1 MADAGD
7 RTLFRCAYKDSS
19 PTSDLLS
26 PQISPALFALL
37 SPLCDCHAPPWPETM
52 TDALSVTTLNG
63 SHPDLVSAPDS
74 PAVDSVATP
83 VNNSLV
89 SDVKID
95 VDYTEQESD
104 ARHEPVPPKLG
115 KVEDASVVPQ
125 VSTPADP
132 DSIPIAPPHGTP
144 PPPEGELLEDVKMA
158 EQSAPAKGADVEMS
172 DASSQANGLPN
183 GQSSY
188 ANSVNA
194 NNDDNDDDK
203 PPPAKRAR
211 KYSDAERASL
221 ANVSTS
227 PPLCAAMGRANL
239 PSLHRVLKTA
249 TPPPA
254 SASPPA
260 INATLPSAS
269 PCTLSLAQWRFCLST
284 VRTLKR
290 MKEAGP
296 FLTPV
301 DPVLLGIPHYPSI
314 IKHPMDFSTVELKL
328 VSSKPTSPDP
338 NPANPRYNSADEFI
352 ADIRLIFSNCL
363 TFNGPEHPVT
373 LMGKRVEAVFDKQ
386 VKQMPPPEEVRPKK
400 PLGKALSNEAQPKP
414 PAPKKVATP
423 PPPAQ
428 PKKAARRPSTA
439 VPVIRRNE
447 EPAVASRPKRE
458 IHPPPPKDLPYVE
471 STRKPRKAK
480 APRDAAIAEQL
491 KFCEK
496 IWKDLHQKQ
505 HYSVAHPFY
514 EPVDPIKMGIPEY
527 PKIIKKPMD
536 LSTMKKKLDAGEY
549 TTAEKFRD
557 DFKLMIKNCM
567 TFNPPGNPVHEA
579 GKALQQLF
587 DEKWKNLPSLRP
599 EEPSEDEDDDDEE
612 EDVDEERA
620 RMIAD
625 METQIENMKNHLA
638 SLKRPKEKKEKKKE
652 KREKPTPPAASTSK
666 PPPKQ
671 SKAPSAP
678 KSKKGKK
685 PVTDDDVLTFEQKKD
700 LSDTISKLD
709 GVKLERVIQIIHDGV
724 PEIRDSTEEIELEID
739 QLPAAVL
746 TKLYNFVI
754 RPLKPPVKRPRTGK
768 GTGTGGLKRKS
779 MDEDV
784 ESKKIRALE
793 EKLKSF
799 EQGGRASGGAANGAA
814 PAEES
819 EHSSAESS
827 SDESSASDSE

>member
-1 MADAGD
+1 
-7 RTLFRCAYKDSS
+7 
-19 PTSDLLS
+19 
-26 PQISPALFALL
+26 
-37 SPLCDCHAPPWPETM
+37 M
-52 TDALSVTTLNG
+52 TDALSATTLNG
-63 SHPDLVSAPDS
+63 SLPDPVSAPDS

-89 SDVKID
+89 SDIKID
-95 VDYTEQESD
+95 VDFTEQESD
-104 ARHEPVPPKLG
+104 ARHEPVPIKA
-115 KVEDASVVPQ
+115 EDASVVPQ
-125 VSTPADP
+125 VGTPADP
-132 DSIPIAPPHGTP
+132 DSIPIEPPHGTP
-144 PPPEGELLEDVKMA
+144 PPPQGELLEDVKMA
-158 EQSAPAKGADVEMS
+158 EENAPSKGADAEMS
-172 DASSQANGLPN
+172 DAGGQANGLPN
-183 GQSSY
+183 GHGQTSY

-194 NNDDNDDDK
+194 NTDDNDDDK

-221 ANVSTS
+221 AN
-227 PPLCAAMGRANL
+227 
-239 PSLHRVLKTA
+239 TA

-254 SASPPA
+254 SVSPPA
-260 INATLPSAS
+260 TSATLPPSS
-269 PCTLSLAQWRFCLST
+269 PLTLSTAQWRFCLST

-290 MKEAGP
+290 MKDAGP

-301 DPVLLGIPHYPSI
+301 DPIALGVPHYPTI
-314 IKHPMDFSTVELKL
+314 IKHPMDFSTIERKL
-328 VSSKPTSPDP
+328 TASNPTKPDP
-338 NPANPRYNSADEFI
+338 NPVNPRYSSADAFVS
-352 ADIRLIFSNCL
+352 DIRLIFSNCL

-373 LMGKRVEAVFDKQ
+373 HMGKRVEAVFDKQ
-386 VKQMPPPEEVRPKK
+386 VKQMPPPEEVRPTK
-400 PLGKALSNEAQPKP
+400 PLGTARSNVAQPKP

-423 PPPAQ
+423 PPPPVTQ
-428 PKKAARRPSTA
+428 PKKAARRPSTT
-439 VPVIRRNE
+439 VPVIRRNDE
-447 EPAVASRPKRE
+447 TAGASRPKRE
-458 IHPPPPKDLPYVE
+458 IHPPPPKDLPYAE
-471 STRKPRKAK
+471 SARKSRKAK
-480 APRDAAIAEQL
+480 GPKDAHVAEQL

-496 IWKDLHQKQ
+496 MWKDLHQKQ
-505 HYSVAHPFY
+505 HYTIANPFY
-514 EPVDPIKMGIPEY
+514 EPVDPLKMGIPEY
-527 PKIIKKPMD
+527 PKVIKKPMD
-536 LSTMKKKLDAGEY
+536 LSTMKKKLEGGEY
-549 TTAEKFRD
+549 STAEKFRD
-557 DFKLMIKNCM
+557 DFRLMIKNCL

-587 DEKWKNLPSLRP
+587 DEKWKNLPTPRTYEASD
-599 EEPSEDEDDDDEE
+599 EEDED
-612 EDVDEERA
+612 EDMDSEDERA

-625 METQIENMKNHLA
+625 MESQIENMKNHLA
-638 SLKRPKEKKEKKKE
+638 SLKRPAEKKKKEKKEKPQKA
-652 KREKPTPPAASTSK
+652 TPPVASTSK

-671 SKAPSAP
+671 TKVPPAP
-678 KSKKGKK
+678 KAKKGKK

-709 GVKLERVIQIIHDGV
+709 GAKLERVIQIIHEGV

-784 ESKKIRALE
+784 ETKKIRALE
-793 EKLKSF
+793 ERLKSF
-799 EQGGRASGGAANGAA
+799 EQGGRASGGATKGAA

>member
-1 MADAGD
+1 MN
-7 RTLFRCAYKDSS
+7 
-19 PTSDLLS
+19 
-26 PQISPALFALL
+26 
-37 SPLCDCHAPPWPETM
+37 
-52 TDALSVTTLNG
+52 DALSATTLNG
-63 SHPDLVSAPDS
+63 SLPDPASAPDS

-89 SDVKID
+89 SDIKID
-95 VDYTEQESD
+95 VDYTDQESD
-104 ARHEPVPPKLG
+104 ARHEPVPTKA
-115 KVEDASVVPQ
+115 EDASVVPQ
-125 VSTPADP
+125 VGTPADP

-144 PPPEGELLEDVKMA
+144 PPSKGELLEDVKMA
-158 EQSAPAKGADVEMS
+158 EESAPAEKGADVEMS
-172 DASSQANGLPN
+172 ETSGQANGLPN
-183 GQSSY
+183 GQTSY
-188 ANSVNA
+188 ANPVNA

-221 ANVSTS
+221 AN
-227 PPLCAAMGRANL
+227 
-239 PSLHRVLKTA
+239 TA

-260 INATLPSAS
+260 TNGTLPTS
-269 PCTLSLAQWRFCLST
+269 PSSSSTLSNAQWRFCLST

-290 MKEAGP
+290 MKDARP
-296 FLTPV
+296 FLSPV
-301 DPVLLGIPHYPSI
+301 DPVAMGIPHYPTI
-314 IKHPMDFSTVELKL
+314 IKHPMDFSTIERKL
-328 VSSKPTSPDP
+328 NASNPTKPDP
-338 NPANPRYNSADEFI
+338 NSTNPRYHSSDEFV
-352 ADIRLIFSNCL
+352 ADIRLIFSNTS

-386 VKQMPPPEEVRPKK
+386 IKQMPPPEEPKPTVPKK
-400 PLGKALSNEAQPKP
+400 L
-414 PAPKKVATP
+414 VTP
-423 PPPAQ
+423 PPPPP
-428 PKKAARRPSTA
+428 PKKPARRPSAA
-439 VPVIRRNE
+439 VPVIRRNDQTAG
-447 EPAVASRPKRE
+447 PVRPKRE
-458 IHPPPPKDLPYVE
+458 IHPPPPKDLPYAE
-471 STRKPRKAK
+471 ATRKARKAK
-480 APRDAAIAEQL
+480 SPKDAIVAEQL

-496 IWKDLHQKQ
+496 VWKDLHQKQ
-505 HYSVAHPFY
+505 HYTIAHMFY
-514 EPVDPIKMGIPEY
+514 EPVDPIKMGIPDY
-527 PKIIKKPMD
+527 PKFVKKPMD
-536 LSTMKKKLDAGEY
+536 LSTIKKKLDGGEY
-549 TTAEKFRD
+549 LNADKFRD

-587 DEKWKNLPSLRP
+587 DEKWKNLPTPRP
-599 EEPSEDEDDDDEE
+599 YAASDEEDEE
-612 EDVDEERA
+612 EEEDSEYERA

-625 METQIENMKNHLA
+625 MESQIEDMKNHLA

-652 KREKPTPPAASTSK
+652 KREKPAPPVASTSK
-666 PPPKQ
+666 PAPKQTKAPPPPKT
-671 SKAPSAP
+671 
-678 KSKKGKK
+678 KKGKK

-709 GVKLERVIQIIHDGV
+709 GTKLERVIQIIHEGV

-784 ESKKIRALE
+784 ETKKIRALE

-799 EQGGRASGGAANGAA
+799 EQGGRASGGATNGTA

>member
-1 MADAGD
+1 
-7 RTLFRCAYKDSS
+7 
-19 PTSDLLS
+19 
-26 PQISPALFALL
+26 
-37 SPLCDCHAPPWPETM
+37 M
-52 TDALSVTTLNG
+52 TDALSATTLNG
-63 SHPDLVSAPDS
+63 SHPEPISAPDS

-89 SDVKID
+89 SDIKID

-104 ARHEPVPPKLG
+104 ARHEPVPPKLDR
-115 KVEDASVVPQ
+115 VEDASVVPQ

-132 DSIPIAPPHGTP
+132 GESSRTDASSASDAPQESIPIAPPHGTP
-144 PPPEGELLEDVKMA
+144 PPPQGELLEDVKMA
-158 EQSAPAKGADVEMS
+158 EENATANGADVEMS
-172 DASSQANGLPN
+172 ETSGQANGLSN
-183 GQSSY
+183 GRTSY
-188 ANSVNA
+188 ANSVHA
-194 NNDDNDDDK
+194 NNDVNDDDK

-221 ANVSTS
+221 AN
-227 PPLCAAMGRANL
+227 

-254 SASPPA
+254 SASPPPTS
-260 INATLPSAS
+260 NPLPSSS
-269 PCTLSLAQWRFCLST
+269 PSSLNVAQHRFMCST
-284 VRTLKR
+284 VRTLK
-290 MKEAGP
+290 KLKDAGP

-301 DPVLLGIPHYPSI
+301 DPVALGIPHYPTI
-314 IKHPMDFSTVELKL
+314 IKHPMDFSTVERKL
-328 VSSKPTSPDP
+328 ASSNPAKPDP
-338 NPANPRYNSADEFI
+338 NPANPRYHSASEFI
-352 ADIRLIFSNCL
+352 ADIRLIFSNSL
-363 TFNGPEHPVT
+363 TFNGPDHPIT
-373 LMGKRVEAVFDKQ
+373 QMGKRVEAIFDKQ
-386 VKQMPPPEEVRPKK
+386 VKQMPPPDEVRAK
-400 PLGKALSNEAQPKP
+400 PAPAKASSNAVQAKP
-414 PAPKKVATP
+414 PAPKVATP
-423 PPPAQ
+423 PLPPPAQ

-439 VPVIRRNE
+439 VPVIRRNDE
-447 EPAVASRPKRE
+447 SASVSRPKRE

-471 STRKPRKAK
+471 SARKPRKAK
-480 APRDAAIAEQL
+480 VPRDAAVAEQL

-505 HYSVAHPFY
+505 HYTIAHPFY

-549 TTAEKFRD
+549 MNAEKFRE

-579 GKALQQLF
+579 GKALQLLF
-587 DEKWKNLPSLRP
+587 DEKWKNLPSPRP
-599 EEPSEDEDDDDEE
+599 YEPSDEE
-612 EDVDEERA
+612 EEEEEEDDSEAERA
-620 RMIAD
+620 PSGIEGMIAD

-638 SLKRPKEKKEKKKE
+638 SLKRPKEKEKKKE
-652 KREKPTPPAASTSK
+652 KKREKPAPPVASTSK

-671 SKAPSAP
+671 TKASSAP
-678 KSKKGKK
+678 KTKKGKK

-709 GVKLERVIQIIHDGV
+709 GAKLERVIQIIHEGV

-799 EQGGRASGGAANGAA
+799 EQGGRGSGGATNGGGAHG
-814 PAEES
+814 EES

>member
-1 MADAGD
+1 
-7 RTLFRCAYKDSS
+7 
-19 PTSDLLS
+19 
-26 PQISPALFALL
+26 
-37 SPLCDCHAPPWPETM
+37 M
-52 TDALSVTTLNG
+52 TDALSATTLNG
-63 SHPDLVSAPDS
+63 ALPGPDPVSPSAPDS

-89 SDVKID
+89 SDIKID

-104 ARHEPVPPKLG
+104 ARHEPVPPKAEKL
-115 KVEDASVVPQ
+115 EDASVVPQ

-132 DSIPIAPPHGTP
+132 DSIPIDPPHGTP
-144 PPPEGELLEDVKMA
+144 PPPQGELLADVKMA
-158 EQSAPAKGADVEMS
+158 EENASAKGADVEMS
-172 DASSQANGLPN
+172 DASGQANGLPN
-183 GQSSY
+183 GQTSY

-221 ANVSTS
+221 AN
-227 PPLCAAMGRANL
+227 
-239 PSLHRVLKTA
+239 TA

-254 SASPPA
+254 SVSPPA
-260 INATLPSAS
+260 TTAPLPSS
-269 PCTLSLAQWRFCLST
+269 STPTLTTAQWRFCLST

-301 DPVLLGIPHYPSI
+301 DPVALGIPHYPTI
-314 IKHPMDFSTVELKL
+314 IKHPMDFSTVERKL
-328 VSSKPTSPDP
+328 TASNPSKPDP
-338 NPANPRYNSADEFI
+338 NPANPRYNSTDEFI
-352 ADIRLIFSNCL
+352 ADIRLIFSNCV
-363 TFNGPEHPVT
+363 TFNGPEHPVA
-373 LMGKRVEAVFDKQ
+373 LMGKRVEAIFDKQ

-400 PLGKALSNEAQPKP
+400 PTGEARSNVAQPKP

-423 PPPAQ
+423 PPPPPPAP
-428 PKKAARRPSTA
+428 PKKAARRPSTT

-447 EPAVASRPKRE
+447 ESASASRPKRE
-458 IHPPPPKDLPYVE
+458 IHPPPPKDLPYAE
-471 STRKPRKAK
+471 STRKPRKAR
-480 APRDAAIAEQL
+480 APRDAAVAEQL

-496 IWKDLHQKQ
+496 VWKDLHQKQ
-505 HYSVAHPFY
+505 HYAIAHPFY

-527 PKIIKKPMD
+527 PKVIKKPMD

-549 TTAEKFRD
+549 ATAEKFRD
-557 DFKLMIKNCM
+557 DFKLMIKNCF
-567 TFNPPGNPVHEA
+567 TFNPAGNPVHEA
-579 GKALQQLF
+579 GKLLQQLF
-587 DEKWKNLPSLRP
+587 DEKWKNLPTPRP
-599 EEPSEDEDDDDEE
+599 YDDSDEDDDEDEE
-612 EDVDEERA
+612 EDEDERA

-625 METQIENMKNHLA
+625 METQIENMRNHLA
-638 SLKRPKEKKEKKKE
+638 SLKRPLKEKKEKKKE
-652 KREKPTPPAASTSK
+652 KPPKPSPPVASTSK
-666 PPPKQ
+666 PAPKQ
-671 SKAPSAP
+671 TKAPPAP
-678 KSKKGKK
+678 KGKKAKK

-709 GVKLERVIQIIHDGV
+709 GAKLERVIQIIHEGV

-784 ESKKIRALE
+784 ETKKIRALE
-793 EKLKSF
+793 ERLKSF
-799 EQGGRASGGAANGAA
+799 EQGGRASGGTTNGAA

>member
-1 MADAGD
+1 
-7 RTLFRCAYKDSS
+7 
-19 PTSDLLS
+19 
-26 PQISPALFALL
+26 
-37 SPLCDCHAPPWPETM
+37 M
-52 TDALSVTTLNG
+52 TDALSATTLNG
-63 SHPDLVSAPDS
+63 SHPDPISAPDS

-89 SDVKID
+89 SDIKID
-95 VDYTEQESD
+95 VDFTEQESD
-104 ARHEPVPPKLG
+104 ARHEPVPPKLD

-125 VSTPADP
+125 ISTPADP

-144 PPPEGELLEDVKMA
+144 PPPQGELLEDVKMA
-158 EQSAPAKGADVEMS
+158 EQNAPANGADVEMS
-172 DASSQANGLPN
+172 ETSGQANGLPN
-183 GQSSY
+183 GQTSY

-211 KYSDAERASL
+211 NTSL
-221 ANVSTS
+221 
-227 PPLCAAMGRANL
+227 PLCAAMGRANL
-239 PSLHRVLKTA
+239 PSPHRVLKTA

-260 INATLPSAS
+260 TNNVLPPSSSS
-269 PCTLSLAQWRFCLST
+269 PGLDRHRFKFLQST

-290 MKEAGP
+290 LKDASP
-296 FLTPV
+296 FLVPV
-301 DPVLLGIPHYPSI
+301 DPIALGIPHYPTI
-314 IKHPMDFSTVELKL
+314 IKHPMDFSTIERKL
-328 VSSKPTSPDP
+328 GSSNPAKPDP
-338 NPANPRYNSADEFI
+338 NPANPRYHSADEII
-352 ADIRLIFSNCL
+352 ADIRLIFSNAL
-363 TFNGPEHPVT
+363 TFNGPDHPIT
-373 LMGKRVEAVFDKQ
+373 QMGKRVEAIFDKQ
-386 VKQMPPPEEVRPKK
+386 LKQMPPPDEVRPKH
-400 PLGKALSNEAQPKP
+400 P
-414 PAPKKVATP
+414 PAKAPSNVATPPP

-428 PKKAARRPSTA
+428 PKKAARRPSAA
-439 VPVIRRNE
+439 VPVIRRNDE
-447 EPAVASRPKRE
+447 SASVSRPKRE

-471 STRKPRKAK
+471 SARKPRKAK
-480 APRDAAIAEQL
+480 APRDAA
-491 KFCEK
+491 
-496 IWKDLHQKQ
+496 
-505 HYSVAHPFY
+505 
-514 EPVDPIKMGIPEY
+514 MGIPEY

-549 TTAEKFRD
+549 PTAEKFRE
-557 DFKLMIKNCM
+557 DFRLMIKNCM

-579 GKALQQLF
+579 GKALQLLF
-587 DEKWKNLPSLRP
+587 EEKWKNLPSPRP
-599 EEPSEDEDDDDEE
+599 YEPSDDEE
-612 EDVDEERA
+612 DEEEEDDSEAERA
-620 RMIAD
+620 P
-625 METQIENMKNHLA
+625 
-638 SLKRPKEKKEKKKE
+638 SLKRPKEKEKKKE
-652 KREKPTPPAASTSK
+652 KKREKPTPPVASTSK

-671 SKAPSAP
+671 TKAPPAP
-678 KSKKGKK
+678 KPKKGKK

-709 GVKLERVIQIIHDGV
+709 GAKLERVIQIIHEGV

-799 EQGGRASGGAANGAA
+799 EQGGRGSGGATNGGGA